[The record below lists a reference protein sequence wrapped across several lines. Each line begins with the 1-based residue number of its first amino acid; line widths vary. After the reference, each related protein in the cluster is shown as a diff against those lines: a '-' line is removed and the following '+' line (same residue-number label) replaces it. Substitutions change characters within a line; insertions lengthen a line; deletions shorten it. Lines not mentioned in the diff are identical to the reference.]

1 MTNEFSVGWAKV
13 RDRDVLGGFVIFV
26 FANLLLL
33 GLVVLGSDVLG
44 HDGSHDA
51 KVAFGI
57 ITVALNLMLWL
68 WNDGA
73 IADTEASTKDISG
86 ADSETEIAKQFL
98 KAPWKMYR
106 GLILIISIAVTA
118 SLLYSVYW

>member
-1 MTNEFSVGWAKV
+1 MTNEFSAGWARA
-13 RDRDVLGGFVIFV
+13 RDRDLLGGFVIFV
-26 FANLLLL
+26 FANLLLF

-57 ITVALNLMLWL
+57 IAVALNLMVWL
-68 WNDGA
+68 WNDSA
-73 IADTEASTKDISG
+73 IADSEASTKDISG
-86 ADSETEIAKQFL
+86 ADSETELAKAFL

-106 GLILIISIAVTA
+106 GLILIIAIAVTA
-118 SLLYSVYW
+118 SLLYSVFW

>member
-33 GLVVLGSDVLG
+33 GLVVIGSDVLG

-73 IADTEASTKDISG
+73 IADAEAGTKDISG
-86 ADSETEIAKQFL
+86 ADSETAIGKQFL
-98 KAPWKMYR
+98 NVRWKPIRFMRQAISQYAPEE
-106 GLILIISIAVTA
+106 
-118 SLLYSVYW
+118 

>member
-33 GLVVLGSDVLG
+33 GLVVIGSDVLG

-73 IADTEASTKDISG
+73 IADAELLRNGDIYWMAPSTLRSN
-86 ADSETEIAKQFL
+86 
-98 KAPWKMYR
+98 YR
-106 GLILIISIAVTA
+106 T
-118 SLLYSVYW
+118 

>member
-1 MTNEFSVGWAKV
+1 M
-13 RDRDVLGGFVIFV
+13 LGGFAIFV

-33 GLVVLGSDVLG
+33 GFIVLGSDVLG

-73 IADTEASTKDISG
+73 ISDAEAGTKDISG
-86 ADSETEIAKQFL
+86 ADSETEMAKQFL

-106 GLILIISIAVTA
+106 GLILIISIAVTL
-118 SLLYSVYW
+118 SLLYSVFW